1 MFVILAL
8 GRQSKRTIEF
18 KFSRL
23 GSSRRKEEENG
34 RKRKER
40 RRRKEGNKK
49 DMKEGR

>member
-1 MFVILAL
+1 MSVILAL

-34 RKRKER
+34 RKRRE
-40 RRRKEGNKK
+40 RRKE
-49 DMKEGR
+49 EGRK